1 MSPLFF
7 YFNEILKF
15 SDSLNLYKIKM
26 AMRVMREKKHQRWK
40 KNLAD
45 IFDVSVI
52 IIFSSEAPLELTLC
66 VCKSITLS
74 EKCNFFICYYR

>member
-45 IFDVSVI
+45 IFDVSVK

-66 VCKSITLS
+66 VC
-74 EKCNFFICYYR
+74 